1 MVAAQLTSA
10 TQFEIAKLRIIKIL
24 RDNNL
29 SQYITPFSTYG
40 AVAAINSSINSS
52 QSSAYQLLNN
62 TLPDL
67 SASPSLPT
75 PLAIPSA
82 KLYSASDSL
91 TKPTFPINKLISLY
105 NTDPGFFNIV
115 TSKAFMLAYTNANS
129 NGHNTVI
136 AWDDYTN
143 NVVYANRETATNNAI
158 NSNWNTTYGQTIKL
172 ESLKYFTNYV
182 AALQVYGEFLSGVST
197 NTYAFNYSATLPQ
210 YSSYVAFKCIVGEPK
225 STDVCTISKWPSS
238 NTRVF
243 LLNVN
248 VLSNNEISGTNAIG
262 SIDATNIGY
271 IAGMMTQGTGF
282 WNTFDANFP
291 TLIDAV
297 GGRDK
302 FLPIYY
308 RLNYD
313 MAVTPVLYGSI
324 HDSISNISQY
334 PYIKDIL
341 NNPFALNL
349 IIKGIMTI
357 SQANSDY
364 SITEGARLLEEQ
376 AFQKW
381 ALQLPDV
388 SFINTQNIYYQ
399 IQDFP
404 NLINEYPMPTLYTP
418 WDIFVSNNQ
427 NTFPSTVTYDNQ
439 TTTPSNIINGT
450 TGYAMATNNVL
461 ANLLRNDVITNTQL
475 FSINDR
481 TPGFGIYGDG
491 ISGGDTY
498 INLKNKFSTNPYAL
512 EMLKLGIPITAF
524 CIETAEKAC
533 GAYNYGLINSYSSP
547 ASADEFGANQLDCMF
562 NLEMATLFNSD
573 TANLWFD
580 PYDLGVDIYTYLCS

>member
-1 MVAAQLTSA
+1 MAAVQLTSA

-52 QSSAYQLLNN
+52 QSPTYQLLNN
-62 TLPDL
+62 GTPDL
-67 SASPSLPT
+67 SGT
-75 PLAIPSA
+75 YTYDVIPSA
-82 KLYSASDSL
+82 NLYSASDSL
-91 TKPTFPINKLISLY
+91 TKPIFPINKLISLY

-129 NGHNTVI
+129 DGHNTVI

-182 AALQVYGEFLSGVST
+182 AALQVYGEALSG
-197 NTYAFNYSATLPQ
+197 NTHAFNYSATIPQ

-225 STDVCTISKWPSS
+225 STDVCKTNKWPSS
-238 NTRVF
+238 NPRVF

-262 SIDATNIGY
+262 SIDANNISY
-271 IAGMMTQGTGF
+271 ISGMTTQGTGY

-313 MAVTPVLYGSI
+313 MAVTPVLYAAL
-324 HDSISNISQY
+324 HDSISNISKY
-334 PYIKDIL
+334 PYITDIL

-349 IIKGIMTI
+349 VIKGIMTI

-364 SITEGARLLEEQ
+364 GITEGARLLGEQ
-376 AFQKW
+376 ALQKW

-388 SFINTQNIYYQ
+388 GFINTQLISDAIIYAEPPSL
-399 IQDFP
+399 FT
-404 NLINEYPMPTLYTP
+404 YPLPTLYTP
-418 WDIFVSNNQ
+418 WDIFVSSNQ
-427 NTFPSTVTYDNQ
+427 STIATAITEDTQSSYAYLF
-439 TTTPSNIINGT
+439 NGT
-450 TGYAMATNNVL
+450 TGYSMATNNVL
-461 ANLLRNDVITNTQL
+461 ANLLRNEVITNTQL
-475 FSINDR
+475 FSINN
-481 TPGFGIYGDG
+481 TVAGTGIYGDT
-491 ISGGDTY
+491 ISSGDSYT
-498 INLKNKFSTNPYAL
+498 NFKNKFSTNPYAL
-512 EMLKLGIPITAF
+512 EMLKLGVPITTF
-524 CIETAEKAC
+524 CIAQGTC
-533 GAYNYGLINSYSSP
+533 GAQEAGLIKHYDNSDYP
-547 ASADEFGANQLDCMF
+547 PSADEFGSGQFSCML

-580 PYDLGVDIYTYLCS
+580 PYDLGADIYNYLCS